1 MDDLAINVDYFSY
14 EITDTIG
21 TVGAGYV
28 LGACYYSDSGNRSRC
43 DKVERDEN
51 NLIKN
56 IYATT
61 TNIGEVENTGLD
73 IQVDYGFDTNFGRFD
88 LAFDYTALLSYDL
101 ISPNSSGQG
110 TTVTD
115 CIDIYDCG
123 VIVDGK
129 WILDAFWTRDQ
140 YSARLRLNGYPS
152 LEECDGSCS
161 SDTSIRREI
170 EAVTYVTAAAS
181 YDFEQ
186 GTTLNLSISNLLNEE
201 PPRIFNGF
209 YSAADV
215 SYDFMG
221 RYMNLTVTH
230 EF

>member
-140 YSARLRLNGYPS
+140 YSARLG
-152 LEECDGSCS
+152 
-161 SDTSIRREI
+161 
-170 EAVTYVTAAAS
+170 
-181 YDFEQ
+181 
-186 GTTLNLSISNLLNEE
+186 
-201 PPRIFNGF
+201 
-209 YSAADV
+209 
-215 SYDFMG
+215 
-221 RYMNLTVTH
+221 
-230 EF
+230 